1 MSWVGT
7 LKPQLEPPD
16 PQLIG
21 DTMTNEK
28 IKELEARIIELEEL
42 VQGLNDEIDV
52 MMDENRTTNKMAR
65 AICELQEEL
74 RRKFPDLYLINKIN
88 APTMVGMQ

>member
-1 MSWVGT
+1 
-7 LKPQLEPPD
+7 
-16 PQLIG
+16 
-21 DTMTNEK
+21 MTNEK